1 MSYVFLVIKG
11 FFLGLANII
20 PGVSGGTIAIVM
32 GIYEKLLSVINNFFK
47 DIKKNIMFLLPIGIG
62 AIISIILL
70 GKVISYSLDNYAL
83 ITILFFVGLILG
95 GIPILYK
102 EVKGKEKVSNGL
114 FLIVSYIIVITL
126 SFGFTSNNQGVNFL
140 NMNFWDYIMI
150 FLVGVVAAATMIIP
164 GISGSMILLLLGY
177 YEPIVEVISN
187 LTNFNDFWYNMS
199 ILIPL
204 GLGVVLGIWLVAKII
219 TWLFE
224 KFKTK
229 TYFAIIGFVL
239 ASVVVMFGKNTN
251 LSFDIINIVGG
262 ILLFSIGL
270 IGSYKLS
277 VYEKEK

>member
-47 DIKKNIMFLLPIGIG
+47 DIKKNIMFLLPIGMG

-114 FLIVSYIIVITL
+114 FLIVSYIIVIAL

>member
-1 MSYVFLVIKG
+1 MNYMFLVIKG

-32 GIYEKLLSVINNFFK
+32 GIYEKLLNVINNFFK
-47 DIKKNIMFLLPIGIG
+47 DIKKNIMFLVPIGVGAVI
-62 AIISIILL
+62 AIISL

-102 EVKGKEKVSNGL
+102 EVKGKEKVSNGIFL
-114 FLIVSYIIVITL
+114 FISYILVIIL
-126 SFGFTSNNQGVNFL
+126 SFGFTSNNQGVSFI
-140 NMNFWDYIMI
+140 NMNVMDYIKI

-164 GISGSMILLLLGY
+164 GISGSMVLLLLGY
-177 YEPIVEVISN
+177 YEPIVEVVSN
-187 LTNFNDFWYNMS
+187 LTDFSDLWYNMS

-204 GLGVVLGIWLVAKII
+204 GLGVILGVWLVAKLI

-239 ASVVVMFGKNTN
+239 ASVVVMFGKNSN
-251 LSFDIINIVGG
+251 LNFDIVNIIGG
-262 ILLFSIGL
+262 IALFIIGL
-270 IGSYKLS
+270 IISYKLS
-277 VYEKEK
+277 MYEKEK